1 MSVGRAFHRR
11 GAAELEA
18 RSKTSTRYEQ
28 FRICHRAQI
37 SLTLKCEDWLQHVG
51 DGRIHVGTGMDL
63 PTQTVCWPMAI
74 VAGLWAAEFTLAQ
87 ECTCPLRQ
95 CAGLWPFVVGLWVG
109 EFTLAQE
116 WTCPHRQCPGLR
128 LLWLD
133 CGLTSPRW
141 HRNGL
146 AHTDSMLAYGYGC
159 ENFARAKFC
168 AESATLRRIW
178 GPVQN

>member
-1 MSVGRAFHRR
+1 MAARWMSVGRAFHRR

-74 VAGLWAAEFTLAQ
+74 V
-87 ECTCPLRQ
+87 
-95 CAGLWPFVVGLWVG
+95 VGLWVG

-116 WTCPHRQCPGLR
+116 WTCPHRQCPGLWP
-128 LLWLD
+128 LWLD

>member
-1 MSVGRAFHRR
+1 MAARWMSVGRAFHRR

-95 CAGLWPFVVGLWVG
+95 CAGLWPS
-109 EFTLAQE
+109 
-116 WTCPHRQCPGLR
+116 
-128 LLWLD
+128 WLD
-133 CGLTSPRW
+133 CGWENSRW

-146 AHTDSMLAYGYGC
+146 VHTDSVPAYGHCGW
-159 ENFARAKFC
+159 
-168 AESATLRRIW
+168 TV
-178 GPVQN
+178 G